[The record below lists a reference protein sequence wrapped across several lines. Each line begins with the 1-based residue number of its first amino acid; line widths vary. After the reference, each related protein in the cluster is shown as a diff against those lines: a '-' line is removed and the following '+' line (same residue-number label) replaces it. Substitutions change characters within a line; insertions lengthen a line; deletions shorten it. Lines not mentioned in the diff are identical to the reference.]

1 VTPSPAASSGTAA
14 SARSDA
20 LSRRREALSRRR
32 ELLQRELGGRFW
44 LRVHAS
50 FIVSGT
56 FAAGFVANLAL
67 LQLGLH
73 ALLPRWLAAIAVG
86 YGAFFVLVRLWLAY
100 IGVHAA
106 RSRARSDGADAIDW
120 TPGSDLD
127 VPFRGGGGRFG
138 GGGASGDFGTAA
150 PRLVGSARPAGG
162 SAGVGLDIGDSDG
175 FLVIVI
181 GVIVL
186 ALVAVLA
193 GSALHFIWMAPELLT
208 DAAFGALLASG
219 ALPGLRRLDEPGWG
233 GSVLR
238 ATWKPLMAV
247 VVVAMLAALVLRH
260 YFPLAHTIGAA
271 WRSLG

>member
-1 VTPSPAASSGTAA
+1 MTHSPAAASGAA
-14 SARSDA
+14 TSA
-20 LSRRREALSRRR
+20 RREALLRRR

-67 LQLGLH
+67 LQFGLH

-106 RSRARSDGADAIDW
+106 RSGARSDGADAIDW
-120 TPGSDLD
+120 TPGSDHLD
-127 VPFRGGGGRFG
+127 VPFRGAGGRFG
-138 GGGASGDFGTAA
+138 GGGASGDFGSAA
-150 PRLVGSARPAGG
+150 PRLVGSAKPAGR
-162 SAGVGLDIGDSDG
+162 SAGIGLDIGDSDG
-175 FLVIVI
+175 FVVIVI

-193 GSALHFIWMAPELLT
+193 GSAVHFVWMAPELLT

-219 ALPGLRRLDEPGWG
+219 ALPGLRRMDEPGWG

-238 ATWKPLMAV
+238 ATWRPLMAV
-247 VVVAMLAALVLRH
+247 VVVAILAALALRH

>member
-1 VTPSPAASSGTAA
+1 VTPSPAGPRGTTA
-14 SARSDA
+14 SA
-20 LSRRREALSRRR
+20 RREALSRRR

-150 PRLVGSARPAGG
+150 PRLVGRPAGG

-193 GSALHFIWMAPELLT
+193 GSAVHFIWMAPELLT